1 MNRPMQMATLALT
14 AASVLFTSV
23 YAIADDVA
31 PRATGLIV
39 SPQNEALRAF
49 EVKRLRRGTLLGS
62 AKDALPS
69 KWDAREQGWIT
80 SVKNQENLGTC
91 WSFAA
96 LATIETQLK
105 KSGRGTYNL
114 SEKNMV
120 SHRAIDVPYDGGAYP
135 YTAAGYLL
143 RWSGPVLEAYDQYIG
158 NTNDWPKHPSPTLTP
173 AFRIQDVVW
182 VPPLDG
188 TDESR
193 ATYKAAI
200 REHGAVCTV
209 IGWYFDDKYEKGAN
223 YYYNGAGYQNHAI
236 TVVGWDDN
244 YAASNFATTPP
255 GNGAW
260 IIKNSW
266 GTYWGNNGF
275 YYVSYY
281 DTTFA
286 RSTNGSIYIP
296 AEDGYAYDTAHG
308 YDCAGPVDDVSSLD
322 SDLQAVVFTAAPNE
336 RLAAVGVWT
345 RLYPKPYEI
354 AIYTNVTRGAA
365 SPVAGGVKA
374 LVQTGTLTH
383 PGYTTIPLQSEIP
396 LADGTGYAVVYRQ
409 TGDESL
415 STVVAN
421 DLAASNDPIYGRYKY
436 TRGNCYI
443 GKTMS
448 NSTVN
453 WQDLYDRNWALCLKA
468 YTRYAN
474 AASVGELP
482 GATEDGTAMLADLE
496 TRYPTLFYETFGFGS
511 IAGLVGGNGH
521 SFWSRW
527 MTTGFDPSIPEDKEF
542 TVSIYFSPSGLPRLS
557 LDPDLGARR
566 TYTVWGRDSLAPE
579 DAWREVDRDNPSADG
594 ASFFCVTV
602 SQ

>member
-1 MNRPMQMATLALT
+1 MNRPMQMTVLTLT
-14 AASVLFTSV
+14 AASALFAPV
-23 YAIADDVA
+23 NAIADNVA
-31 PRATGLIV
+31 PRATGLIT
-39 SPQNEALRAF
+39 SPQDESLRAF
-49 EVKRLRRGTLLGS
+49 EVKRQRRGMLLSS
-62 AKDALPS
+62 AKDSLPS

-80 SVKNQENLGTC
+80 SVKNQGNLGTC

-105 KSGRGTYNL
+105 KSGRGTYDL

-120 SHRAIDVPYDGGAYP
+120 NHRAIDVPYEDGAYA

-143 RWSGPVLEAYDQYIG
+143 RWSGPVLETRDQYVG
-158 NTNDWPKHPSPTLTP
+158 NTNDWPRHPSPTLIP
-173 AFRIQDVVW
+173 AFRVQDVVW

-193 ATYKAAI
+193 AAYKAAI
-200 REHGAVCTV
+200 REHGAVCTA
-209 IGWYFDDKYEKGAN
+209 IGWDFDSKYEKGAN
-223 YYYNGAGYQNHAI
+223 YYYNRFEFQNHAI
-236 TVVGWDDN
+236 TVAGWDDD

-266 GTYWGNNGF
+266 GTRLGDNGF

-286 RSTNGSIYIP
+286 RSINGSIYIP
-296 AEDGYAYDTAHG
+296 AADGSAYDTAHG
-308 YDCAGPVDDVSSLD
+308 YDCAGPFDDKSSLD
-322 SDLQAVVFTAAPNE
+322 CDLQSVVFTAAPNE

-345 RLYPKPYEI
+345 RLFPKPYEI
-354 AIYTNVTRGAA
+354 VIYTNVTRGAA

-374 LVQTGTLTH
+374 IVQTGTITH

-396 LADGTGYAVVYRQ
+396 LADGTSYAVVYRQ
-409 TGDESL
+409 TGDEPI

-421 DLAASNDPIYGRYKY
+421 DLAASDDPIYGRYKY

-443 GKTMS
+443 GKTTS
-448 NSTVN
+448 NNTVN
-453 WQDLYDRNWALCLKA
+453 WQDVYYRNWVLCLKA

-474 AASVGELP
+474 AVPVGELP
-482 GATEDGTAMLADLE
+482 GAAEDGTAMLADME
-496 TRYPTLFYETFGFGS
+496 ARYPTIFYETFGFGS
-511 IAGLVGGNGH
+511 IAGLVGGSGH

-542 TVSIYFSPSGLPRLS
+542 TVSICFLPSGLPRLN
-557 LDPDLGARR
+557 LDPDLGNSR

-594 ASFFCVTV
+594 ARFFRVTV